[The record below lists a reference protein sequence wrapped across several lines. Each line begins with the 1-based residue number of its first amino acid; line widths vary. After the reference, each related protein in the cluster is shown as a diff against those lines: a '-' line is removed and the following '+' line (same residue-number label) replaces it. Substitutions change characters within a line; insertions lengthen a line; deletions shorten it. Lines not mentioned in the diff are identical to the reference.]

1 MAHPTKKNKGTK
13 EKDITETAKEYSEP
27 KGKSGGDPHGRTKKE
42 KVKDFVKGVGLT
54 SKQKKARDFAKG
66 GLALTTGLT
75 GSIGKIVSKA
85 PSIVKKVMAKENQP
99 SQLIKKII
107 KKPKSDLKSTGT
119 RKGYPHE

>member
-27 KGKSGGDPHGRTKKE
+27 KGKSGGDPHGRTTKE

-66 GLALTTGLT
+66 GLLLASGTLGGLA
-75 GSIGKIVSKA
+75 SRAANV
-85 PSIVKKVMAKENQP
+85 VKKAHAHKKE
-99 SQLIKKII
+99 
-107 KKPKSDLKSTGT
+107 
-119 RKGYPHE
+119 